1 MTARKITDKALSDSL
16 DLSSK
21 TLTLPGYSV
30 PSGNVGI
37 GTNSPDTRLHV
48 QQSADTT
55 SGGIQVRNSADASGM
70 FLYVDSSNHGQIDM
84 GSAGDLQFRTGST
97 DRVIIEQTGN
107 VGIGTTS
114 PSQKLHVNGT
124 TLLGATTYITGQTN
138 NRLGALNV
146 LQASNTDSEGIA
158 VWDNTQARTMRL
170 WVDTTDSYVY
180 SGGTGDSELHLN
192 GVNGVTTVAGSLHVN
207 GKLRIPVSAT
217 DPTGSIS
224 EGRIYYNSTS
234 NGLKVYDGSGWV
246 PVGGNLKR
254 VSTFDIF
261 GDGSTKALYSMD
273 VTANDVG
280 GTYNMSGDTTSA
292 NFTSGK
298 FGSAFN
304 GVGTS
309 HLTQSDV
316 SMIMGGAHSVS
327 FWYKSSTTA
336 QDNKRLVTLQGAST
350 SAGWNNYGGS
360 LGFYIGGGDTSI
372 SGAKSVTRVAQIPDS
387 AVNNGQWHHLA
398 YTVTTGGASAT
409 WKIYL
414 DGSEYSGAVS
424 GEGRSFN
431 NNSALAVT
439 TYDGGD
445 GYNTIGLVDQLRIIN
460 RVATSTEVEQLY
472 SAV

>member
-234 NGLKVYDGSGWV
+234 NGLKVYDGSGH
-246 PVGGNLKR
+246 
-254 VSTFDIF
+254 T
-261 GDGSTKALYSMD
+261 
-273 VTANDVG
+273 
-280 GTYNMSGDTTSA
+280 
-292 NFTSGK
+292 
-298 FGSAFN
+298 
-304 GVGTS
+304 
-309 HLTQSDV
+309 
-316 SMIMGGAHSVS
+316 
-327 FWYKSSTTA
+327 
-336 QDNKRLVTLQGAST
+336 
-350 SAGWNNYGGS
+350 
-360 LGFYIGGGDTSI
+360 
-372 SGAKSVTRVAQIPDS
+372 
-387 AVNNGQWHHLA
+387 
-398 YTVTTGGASAT
+398 
-409 WKIYL
+409 
-414 DGSEYSGAVS
+414 
-424 GEGRSFN
+424 
-431 NNSALAVT
+431 
-439 TYDGGD
+439 
-445 GYNTIGLVDQLRIIN
+445 
-460 RVATSTEVEQLY
+460 
-472 SAV
+472 